1 MRGMRQWAAMAA
13 AVFICAVLTAET
25 ANAAPPSGY
34 KQKAEEATD
43 FIQAHFWDGA
53 VKRYRP
59 SYPVIPGKL
68 PYDFMWAN
76 GVQFTAL
83 VGAAR
88 EDPAKYRKP
97 LYDFAEGLNAYWDA
111 SAPVPGYEAYCS
123 GPGSQDKYYD
133 DNEWMALGLTEAYQS
148 TGDPK
153 FLQMAQ
159 DTQKFV
165 LSGWDD
171 KLGGGIYWK
180 LDHQQKN
187 TCSNAP
193 AAASALRLD
202 QVTGD
207 GQQGAWGIKLSDW
220 TTAHLQA
227 PDSLFWDNINL
238 AGKIQDFKWS
248 YNTALMIRS
257 HVLLFQLRHTPA
269 DLAEAKRE
277 ADAGLLAWTDPATG
291 SLQKTEDTPR
301 FTHLFCEALLR
312 LYDVS
317 HDVRY
322 LNAVRRQAAFATQY
336 AQDPRGGYRDH
347 WKVVVEHPDAPQ
359 SLIENASAAR
369 LFWLLTPYPD
379 PAELTVAGRIA
390 AGKGKETQAE
400 SLLHQAVDSD
410 KNAVE
415 SRYYLWK
422 VLTRAR
428 KTAQAD
434 AEAAQLTSLAQM
446 PAYAQRLKAA
456 GWKP

>member
-1 MRGMRQWAAMAA
+1 MSAGR
-13 AVFICAVLTAET
+13 

-43 FIQAHFWDGA
+43 FIQAHFYDA
-53 VKRYRP
+53 SVKRYRP

-88 EDPAKYRKP
+88 EDSAKYRKP
-97 LYDFAEGLNAYWDA
+97 LYEFAEGLNAYWDA
-111 SAPVPGYEAYCS
+111 SAAVPGYEAYCS

-133 DNEWMALGLTEAYQS
+133 DNEWMALALVEAYQE

-202 QVTGD
+202 QVAGD
-207 GQQGAWGIKLSDW
+207 REQGAWGIKLVDW

-227 PDSLFWDNINL
+227 PDGLFWDNINL
-238 AGKIQDFKWS
+238 SGKIQDFKWS

-257 HVLLFQLRHTPA
+257 HLLLFQLRHTPA
-269 DLAEAKRE
+269 DLAAARRE
-277 ADAGLLAWTDPATG
+277 ADAGLRAWTDPATG

-312 LYDVS
+312 LYDVT
-317 HDVRY
+317 HEVKY
-322 LNAVRRQAAFATQY
+322 LNAVRQQASFAIQY
-336 AQDPRGGYRDH
+336 ARDPRGGYRDH
-347 WKVVVEHPDAPQ
+347 WTVTVKNPDAPQ

-390 AGKGKETQAE
+390 AGQGKEASAE
-400 SLLHQAVDSD
+400 ALLHQAVDSD
-410 KNAVE
+410 RNAVE

-422 VLTRAR
+422 VLTRA
-428 KTAQAD
+428 KQTTQAA
-434 AEAAQLTSLAQM
+434 AEAAQLAALAQN
-446 PAYAQRLKAA
+446 PAYASRLTAA